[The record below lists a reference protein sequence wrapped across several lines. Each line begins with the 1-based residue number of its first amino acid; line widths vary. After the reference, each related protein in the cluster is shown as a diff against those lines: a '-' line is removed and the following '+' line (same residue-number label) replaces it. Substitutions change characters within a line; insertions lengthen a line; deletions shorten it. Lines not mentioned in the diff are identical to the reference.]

1 MFLVLI
7 HPLNRRE
14 KYTAPLNR
22 IKTWVSFFDHPSLY
36 PSSPLAVSSFHKS
49 FPTPTAKLLSWVFPS
64 YQTGDSLYPFLSLLL
79 FPESH
84 AFPGLFFP
92 FWGGFILQLLP
103 KKSWMRR
110 KCFFFYLR
118 ILLKLGYLWYFGWKL
133 FSPRILKMLIQLLS
147 IFHFVVIKPS
157 VTLINNTAH
166 GIYFFSLE
174 VFRIFSLFLEYRNF
188 TQKIYPFSSHLLFWR
203 LNGTFQSGNT
213 CPLWFF
219 GVIFVC

>member
-92 FWGGFILQLLP
+92 FWGDSFSSYFLRKVGWEENVFFLPSYFIKAWLLMVF
-103 KKSWMRR
+103 WMEIIFPQNF
-110 KCFFFYLR
+110 KDVDPITFYLP
-118 ILLKLGYLWYFGWKL
+118 LCCYKAQCYF
-133 FSPRILKMLIQLLS
+133 
-147 IFHFVVIKPS
+147 
-157 VTLINNTAH
+157 N
-166 GIYFFSLE
+166 
-174 VFRIFSLFLEYRNF
+174 
-188 TQKIYPFSSHLLFWR
+188 
-203 LNGTFQSGNT
+203 
-213 CPLWFF
+213 
-219 GVIFVC
+219 